1 MALDLNDLLDPPYGF
16 GECWDETYGASI
28 HCDAWQEPDQTIS
41 IYYRKVGSHVTVF
54 IPEFL
59 RPVKAGIGTKDCDII
74 IDASFPLKST
84 YSVYNCEDA
93 QQTYFTCNMQIYDE
107 QQGDE
112 DVVMG
117 VIKFNKSNGQLKA
130 EPVTNFILGKESTT
144 AAAGLE
150 VGVLCTTLNMTLETG
165 DTDKEKPD
173 IDMDYEDKRKEHYEP
188 TDPDEPEKTNSL
200 EVDSYAQCT
209 AWSTPK
215 NAVKITLG
223 KKGNQGTIKI
233 PAMLFT
239 VASTISKGYSIAL
252 YPKNTKD
259 FYDFYPKG
267 IPQGELAK
275 CSCRA
280 FMHSKNP
287 TIDDYAT
294 VEGIVTYYKNSW
306 FQIFLSEENKRVF
319 FGLNNNGVPA
329 AKIGVTDAVTF
340 TFTIPEEEQD
350 AVICPYPTE
359 ADIDPSDLP
368 DVSETKS
375 VTTTASCRAWAES
388 GRAASLTFEKTTTD
402 GITTGKIRIPSIM
415 YPAKKTDP
423 ATRKDGLVIPCN
435 TAITEFFGAVP
446 SGKLGDCKVHTYC
459 PNHFSDTQY

>member
-41 IYYRKVGSHVTVF
+41 IYYRKIGSHITVF

-150 VGVLCTTLNMTLETG
+150 VGMLCTTLNMTLETG

-173 IDMDYEDKRKEHYEP
+173 IDMDYEEKRKEKY
-188 TDPDEPEKTNSL
+188 EPEKTISTDTVL
-200 EVDSYAQCT
+200 LAECH
-209 AWSTPK
+209 AWEEQKQSV
-215 NAVKITLG
+215 AVTFS
-223 KKGNQGTIKI
+223 KKGNQGTIRI

-239 VASTISKGYSIAL
+239 ASATTTQGGPIRLTSAL
-252 YPKNTKD
+252 HHIDTEG
-259 FYDFYPKG
+259 FFYPG
-267 IPQGELAK
+267 PPQGTLGV

-287 TIDDYAT
+287 TIDDYA
-294 VEGIVTYYKNSW
+294 VVSGIVTYY
-306 FQIFLSEENKRVF
+306 Q
-319 FGLNNNGVPA
+319 
-329 AKIGVTDAVTF
+329 T
-340 TFTIPEEEQD
+340 
-350 AVICPYPTE
+350 
-359 ADIDPSDLP
+359 
-368 DVSETKS
+368 
-375 VTTTASCRAWAES
+375 
-388 GRAASLTFEKTTTD
+388 
-402 GITTGKIRIPSIM
+402 
-415 YPAKKTDP
+415 
-423 ATRKDGLVIPCN
+423 
-435 TAITEFFGAVP
+435 
-446 SGKLGDCKVHTYC
+446 
-459 PNHFSDTQY
+459 